1 MRTSSKIL
9 ITTFIIFIASLVIYD
24 LGLRAEYLKGDYT
37 KPFNDYVPLN
47 YTGFNEIELN
57 SSTAVNIKIV
67 QGPFKVLANPG
78 AMDFLKVSRQG
89 NRLIVHAAF
98 SDQYRSIN
106 TDYILYISCPNLSV
120 LYADAY
126 YNNASITI
134 TDTTANDFGWK
145 PTLISGFT
153 EDNLN
158 IKETHASNIVLEN
171 NKINSLAATVGMNEK
186 SRSNLTIGDN
196 NQFTTTDLNILN
208 KSQLWIKGANSNNL
222 NYHLADS
229 ATLVVNGVS
238 AKHLL
243 NLK

>member
-9 ITTFIIFIASLVIYD
+9 IATFAIFITSLMIYD
-24 LGLRAEYLKGDYT
+24 WGLRAEYLKGNYT

-47 YTGFNEIELN
+47 YSGFNEIELN

-67 QGPFKVLANPG
+67 QGPFKVLANPD
-78 AMDFLKVSRQG
+78 AIEFLKVSRQS
-89 NRLIVHAAF
+89 NRLIVNASF
-98 SDQYRSIN
+98 SNQYRSVN
-106 TDYILYISCPNLSV
+106 TDYLLYISCPNLSSFN
-120 LYADAY
+120 ADAHY
-126 YNNASITI
+126 TTGSNTVI
-134 TDTTANDFGWK
+134 DTAANDFAWK

-158 IKETHASNIVLEN
+158 IKETHASNIILEN
-171 NKINSLAATVGMNEK
+171 NKLNNLTATVGINEK

-196 NQFTTTDLNILN
+196 NQFKTTYLSILN
-208 KSQLWIKGANSNNL
+208 RSQLWIKNANSNNL

-229 ATLVVNGVS
+229 ATLIVNGAS